1 MARGCTTDMVPDEPP
16 FEAILFLID
25 GSGSIKAPD
34 FERVTLFFFVLECT
48 HSTVN

>member
-1 MARGCTTDMVPDEPP
+1 MVPDEPP

-34 FERVTLFFFVLECT
+34 FERVTLFFLFWNVPIQQ
-48 HSTVN
+48 STKNVSF